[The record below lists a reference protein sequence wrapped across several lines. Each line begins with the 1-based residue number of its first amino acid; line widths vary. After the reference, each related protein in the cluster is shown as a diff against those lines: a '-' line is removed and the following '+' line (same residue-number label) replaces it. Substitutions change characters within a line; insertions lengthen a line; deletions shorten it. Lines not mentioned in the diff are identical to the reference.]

1 MSDVVEKQPLTED
14 YLKKMDAYWRAANY
28 LGAAQLYLLDNP
40 LITITA
46 ILPSLTE
53 VMKFAIMLSTPVFS
67 RPATETNK
75 PMKKSSVL

>member
-1 MSDVVEKQPLTED
+1 MPSV
-14 YLKKMDAYWRAANY
+14 AAMARMT
-28 LGAAQLYLLDNP
+28 GIMVAAKGILSTKALVMAESHRMT
-40 LITITA
+40 ITITA

-67 RPATETNK
+67 RPATETNR